1 MIHAI
6 ISVGGKDMKDLLKK
20 VFLMSLVS
28 SILFFVFGLLLFLQA
43 DAVIKIVSVM
53 IGIILVGLGVV
64 PIVNYFKTRN
74 AGFFSSTGLL
84 YGIFSVVAGFII
96 LFNSD
101 ILATIIPILSG
112 VWVIVNSVNKIQISM
127 ELRDEKVD
135 FWIVSFIFS
144 LLMLVVGAFLIINPL
159 KSSLYVTQT
168 IGIVIMVYAALDII
182 DTIVIKVKAKK
193 VAKDISD
200 SIIEVEIK

>member
-1 MIHAI
+1 
-6 ISVGGKDMKDLLKK
+6 
-20 VFLMSLVS
+20 
-28 SILFFVFGLLLFLQA
+28 
-43 DAVIKIVSVM
+43 
-53 IGIILVGLGVV
+53 
-64 PIVNYFKTRN
+64 
-74 AGFFSSTGLL
+74 
-84 YGIFSVVAGFII
+84 
-96 LFNSD
+96 
-101 ILATIIPILSG
+101 
-112 VWVIVNSVNKIQISM
+112 M

-182 DTIVIKVKAKK
+182 DTIVIKEEAKK

>member
-1 MIHAI
+1 
-6 ISVGGKDMKDLLKK
+6 MKDLLKK

-28 SILFFVFGLLLFLQA
+28 SILFFVFGLLLFLQT
-43 DAVIKIVSVM
+43 DAVIKTVSVM

-74 AGFFSSTGLL
+74 AGFFSSTGFL

>member
-1 MIHAI
+1 
-6 ISVGGKDMKDLLKK
+6 MKDLLKK

-43 DAVIKIVSVM
+43 DTVIKTVSVM

-64 PIVNYFKTRN
+64 PIVNYLKTRN

>member
-1 MIHAI
+1 
-6 ISVGGKDMKDLLKK
+6 MKDLLKK

-28 SILFFVFGLLLFLQA
+28 SILFFAFGLLLFLQA
-43 DAVIKIVSVM
+43 DAVIKTVSVM

-64 PIVNYFKTRN
+64 PIVNYFKTIN

>member
-1 MIHAI
+1 
-6 ISVGGKDMKDLLKK
+6 MKDLLKK

-28 SILFFVFGLLLFLQA
+28 SILFFAFGLLLFLQA
-43 DAVIKIVSVM
+43 DAVIKTVSVM

-74 AGFFSSTGLL
+74 AGLFSSTGLL

>member
-1 MIHAI
+1 
-6 ISVGGKDMKDLLKK
+6 MKDLLKK

-43 DAVIKIVSVM
+43 DAVIKTVSVM

-74 AGFFSSTGLL
+74 AGFFSGTGLL

>member
-1 MIHAI
+1 
-6 ISVGGKDMKDLLKK
+6 
-20 VFLMSLVS
+20 
-28 SILFFVFGLLLFLQA
+28 
-43 DAVIKIVSVM
+43 
-53 IGIILVGLGVV
+53 
-64 PIVNYFKTRN
+64 
-74 AGFFSSTGLL
+74 
-84 YGIFSVVAGFII
+84 
-96 LFNSD
+96 
-101 ILATIIPILSG
+101 
-112 VWVIVNSVNKIQISM
+112 M

-168 IGIVIMVYAALDII
+168 IGIVIMVYAALNII

>member
-1 MIHAI
+1 
-6 ISVGGKDMKDLLKK
+6 MKDLLKK

-28 SILFFVFGLLLFLQA
+28 SILFFAFGLLLFLQA
-43 DAVIKIVSVM
+43 DAVIKTVSVM

-144 LLMLVVGAFLIINPL
+144 VLMLVVGAFLIINPL

>member
-1 MIHAI
+1 
-6 ISVGGKDMKDLLKK
+6 MKDLLKK

-43 DAVIKIVSVM
+43 DAVIKTVSVM
-53 IGIILVGLGVV
+53 IGIILVGLGIV

-74 AGFFSSTGLL
+74 AGFFSNTGLL

-200 SIIEVEIK
+200 SIIGVEIK

>member
-1 MIHAI
+1 
-6 ISVGGKDMKDLLKK
+6 MKDLLKK

-43 DAVIKIVSVM
+43 DAVIKTVSVM

-64 PIVNYFKTRN
+64 PIVNYFKTSN

>member
-1 MIHAI
+1 
-6 ISVGGKDMKDLLKK
+6 MKDLLKK

-28 SILFFVFGLLLFLQA
+28 SILFCVFGLLLFLQA
-43 DAVIKIVSVM
+43 DAVIKTVSVM
-53 IGIILVGLGVV
+53 IGIILVGLGIV

-74 AGFFSSTGLL
+74 AGFFSNTGLL

-200 SIIEVEIK
+200 SIIGVEIK

>member
-1 MIHAI
+1 
-6 ISVGGKDMKDLLKK
+6 MKDLLKK

-43 DAVIKIVSVM
+43 DAVIKTVSVM

-74 AGFFSSTGLL
+74 AGFFSNTGLL

>member
-1 MIHAI
+1 
-6 ISVGGKDMKDLLKK
+6 MKDLLKK

-28 SILFFVFGLLLFLQA
+28 SLLFFVFGLLLFLQA
-43 DAVIKIVSVM
+43 DAVIKTVSVM
-53 IGIILVGLGVV
+53 IGIILVGLGIV

-74 AGFFSSTGLL
+74 AGFFSNTGLL

-200 SIIEVEIK
+200 SIIGVEIK

>member
-1 MIHAI
+1 
-6 ISVGGKDMKDLLKK
+6 MKDLLKK

-28 SILFFVFGLLLFLQA
+28 SILFFAFGLLLFLQA
-43 DAVIKIVSVM
+43 DAVIKTVSVM

-74 AGFFSSTGLL
+74 AGFFSNTGLL

>member
-1 MIHAI
+1 
-6 ISVGGKDMKDLLKK
+6 MKDLLKK

-43 DAVIKIVSVM
+43 DAVIKTVSVM

-74 AGFFSSTGLL
+74 SGFFSSTGLL